1 MHVLGWTLFSLL
13 ILGLLMLDIKV
24 FHRKAHEIK
33 LKEALWWSLFWT
45 VLALLFNGGVW
56 LKMGHVKGMEFFTA
70 YIIERSL
77 SVDNLFVFLAIFT
90 YFKVPLKYQHGVLF
104 WGIVGALIMRALFIF
119 AGVALLNMFHWIMYL
134 FGVILIYTAY
144 KLVAEEQQQIDPSKN
159 PVVNFARKFLPISV
173 APDPSTFF
181 VRENRRLFATPL
193 FIVLLVIETSDV
205 MFAFDSIPAVLAIS
219 RDPFIAYTS
228 NIFAILGLR
237 ALYFAIADALRL
249 FHYLNIGLAVIL
261 GFIGAKMILTDVV
274 HIPIWLTLAVV
285 GGVLALSVLAS
296 WVRPKKSEH

>member
-1 MHVLGWTLFSLL
+1 MTALGWTLFTLL
-13 ILGLLMLDIKV
+13 ILGLLILDLKV
-24 FHRKAHEIK
+24 FHRRAHEIK

-45 VLALLFNGGVW
+45 VLALIFNAGVW
-56 LKMGHVKGMEFFTA
+56 LRMGHVKGMEFFTA

-90 YFKVPLKYQHGVLF
+90 YFKVPAKYQHGVLF
-104 WGIVGALIMRALFIF
+104 WGIVGALVMRALFIF
-119 AGVALLNMFHWIMYL
+119 AGVALLNMFHWIMYA

-144 KLVAEEQQQIDPSKN
+144 KLAAQEQQQIDPSKN
-159 PVVNFARKFLPISV
+159 PVVNFVRRFLPVS
-173 APDPSTFF
+173 ATQDPSTFF
-181 VRENRRLFATPL
+181 VREKNRLIATPL
-193 FIVLLVIETSDV
+193 LIVLLVIETSDV

-249 FHYLNIGLAVIL
+249 FHYLNIGLAAIL
-261 GFIGAKMILTDVV
+261 SFIGAKMLLTDLV
-274 HIPIWLTLAVV
+274 HVPIWVTLAVV
-285 GGVLALSVLAS
+285 GGVLAVSVLAS
-296 WVRPKKSEH
+296 WIHPKKSEI